1 MNRYVNTFLHRGM
14 LFGGFG
20 PIVMGIVYYVLE
32 QTVPKFSLSGSQV
45 LLAVVSTYVL
55 AFLQAGSSVFHQIES
70 WSLPRSLLCHFSVL
84 YVSYVSCYLVN
95 TWIPFEPIV
104 LLIFTAF
111 FAVGYVLICLIVYF
125 AAKTVSRQLNQ
136 KLK

>member
-70 WSLPRSLLCHFSVL
+70 WSPPRSLLCHFSVL

-111 FAVGYVLICLIVYF
+111 FVVGYVLICLIVYF